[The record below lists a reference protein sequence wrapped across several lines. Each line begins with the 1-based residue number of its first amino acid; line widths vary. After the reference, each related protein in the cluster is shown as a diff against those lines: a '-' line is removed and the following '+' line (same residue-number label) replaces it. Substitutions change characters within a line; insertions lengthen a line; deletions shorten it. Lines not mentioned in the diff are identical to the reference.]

1 MVVTRKDSHQPF
13 RLNKRLHKAK
23 IAMIVAIWSRA
34 VVFVTYLLCVEA
46 RFSVL
51 ANSSRL
57 LESASCLNWDMDK
70 GEAGNNST
78 ILVFEMVAGVAKP

>member
-1 MVVTRKDSHQPF
+1 MVVTRKDSH
-13 RLNKRLHKAK
+13 KAI

-34 VVFVTYLLCVEA
+34 VVFVTYLLCIEA

-57 LESASCLNWDMDK
+57 LKSASCLNWDMYK

-78 ILVFEMVAGVAKP
+78 ILVFELVAGVAEP